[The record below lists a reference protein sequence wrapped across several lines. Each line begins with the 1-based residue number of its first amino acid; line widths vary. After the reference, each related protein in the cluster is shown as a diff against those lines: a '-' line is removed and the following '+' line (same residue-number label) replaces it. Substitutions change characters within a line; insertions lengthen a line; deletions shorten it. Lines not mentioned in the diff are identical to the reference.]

1 MSFPGQHR
9 PRGATGEQRS
19 GLRIAGQ
26 ESAGMYA
33 WEDSAPEKNKLLEVD
48 QGQPGGRMDTR
59 AAQAAERSNQAV
71 ETVDT
76 FHRAEKLIR

>member
-1 MSFPGQHR
+1 MH
-9 PRGATGEQRS
+9 
-19 GLRIAGQ
+19 
-26 ESAGMYA
+26 A
-33 WEDSAPEKNKLLEVD
+33 WEDSAPEQNKLLEVD

-76 FHRAEKLIR
+76 FHRAEKRIR